1 MSGRWMAGAGKRRF
15 NRTEKPRAGKK
26 ELAKWEAIKERPA
39 WQPDLWN
46 TGRPVD
52 RVGRLSVMPGFKG
65 SGRRIPPRF
74 SPSAPTPSVG
84 EFPAEFQAPL
94 PDRLIGD
101 RDAASRQHLL
111 NHAQAQREPE
121 IEPDRVTDQ
130 LRRVAMASIN
140 RVSGRR
146 HLGQISDRLGPA
158 KPDAPQLDGAPIKP

>member
-101 RDAASRQHLL
+101 RDAASYQHLPPEL
-111 NHAQAQREPE
+111 SAEP
-121 IEPDRVTDQ
+121 IVSAPPVKPAVQSRP
-130 LRRVAMASIN
+130 RRT
-140 RVSGRR
+140 RR
-146 HLGQISDRLGPA
+146 
-158 KPDAPQLDGAPIKP
+158 